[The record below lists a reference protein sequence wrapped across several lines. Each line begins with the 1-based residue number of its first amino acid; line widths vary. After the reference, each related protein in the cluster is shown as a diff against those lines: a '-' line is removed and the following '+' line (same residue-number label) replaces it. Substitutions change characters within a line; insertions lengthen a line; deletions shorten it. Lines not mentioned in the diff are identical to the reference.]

1 MPPDLQPLAQRRP
14 RHVLRVQNYP
24 MIIRPQPRR
33 NCCVRCRLGL
43 RSPARPPGRPRAAA
57 ARGRDVAE
65 AHAQQQLKPETAAPP
80 AACQYARVP
89 GPSPTESGPQAQ
101 GPAPVRSHRGQL
113 PPKSRSPPAARRLP
127 VPYHTTRRHGSAD
140 RAAGQSIGMRTR
152 THAADDTYSPPF
164 PHHPITSPPPP
175 PPQPLSGV
183 AGSGRTEPGSSQ
195 ADQTE
200 PGSGPRGPAAVGRGW
215 EWSDACGSRRRP
227 ACGSRKRP
235 VWAAS
240 GTL

>member
-1 MPPDLQPLAQRRP
+1 MKINNPKLHSELVLFTALELGPAAALRKPAAAAAAAAAPALRPAAAPASAVHRAMPPDLQPLAQRRP

-89 GPSPTESGPQAQ
+89 SLTESGPQAQ

-127 VPYHTTRRHGSAD
+127 VP
-140 RAAGQSIGMRTR
+140 I
-152 THAADDTYSPPF
+152 
-164 PHHPITSPPPP
+164 I
-175 PPQPLSGV
+175 
-183 AGSGRTEPGSSQ
+183 
-195 ADQTE
+195 
-200 PGSGPRGPAAVGRGW
+200 PRGVTAPRTAPPANQ
-215 EWSDACGSRRRP
+215 
-227 ACGSRKRP
+227 
-235 VWAAS
+235 
-240 GTL
+240 